1 MAVLVYMEGVLA
13 KNHVPIS
20 EGMRLVRTL
29 QQTMAVVILC
39 DNKERADHWLKGNK
53 MGKID
58 NLIAEVPGGGI
69 DPFRQAEW
77 CRSQG
82 PIEYVLTTDPQLSA
96 KLLEHGFRV
105 MLFLDPVYIDHK
117 FRPDSIEGRRS
128 WTDIQAELDKQADMY
143 LDDNRK

>member
-1 MAVLVYMEGVLA
+1 MEGVLA

-39 DNKERADHWLKGNK
+39 SDREKADHWLKGNK
-53 MGKID
+53 MGKVD
-58 NLIAEVPGGGI
+58 NLISEVPAGGV

-77 CRSQG
+77 CRAQG
-82 PIEYVLTTDPQLSA
+82 PIDYVITTDPQLSA

-105 MLFLDPVYIDHK
+105 MLFLDPIYIDHK
-117 FRPDSIEGRRS
+117 FRPDSIEGRKS
-128 WTDIQAELDKQADMY
+128 WKDITSELDKQADMY